1 MTPSLT
7 SRAPEAHPTTAHP
20 TTAHP
25 TTCQAR
31 ARRGGRARGIRAGV
45 ALGLAAAIALTLAP
59 TATAT
64 PLPYAASAAP
74 VVSDTTAAK
83 NAAAWLGWQFVD
95 KSHLQTE
102 YGGTAYDD
110 AGLTLDAVL
119 AFAASKSNAVF
130 AKSALTWLS
139 DPATLGG
146 YIGDGTTES
155 YVGAHAKLALALQV
169 SGRSTLS
176 YGGRD
181 ILGELATLQG
191 SDGRFHDTSAWG
203 DYVNTFG
210 QSLGAIALKRA
221 GRGAAAVKASV
232 FLVGQQCTD
241 GGVPISFDG
250 ATCSG
255 DVDATAIAIQAFT
268 ATGRGPAAS
277 RAAAWLRANAAPAA
291 NTNSAGLVAAALS
304 TVSGP
309 ANPPAVRANRTFIRS
324 LQQGCSA
331 PTGRRG
337 AIAYAA
343 GPFDKAAAPRA
354 TTQAILGLVG
364 ADLAT
369 LTAAGSAPGAPRT
382 IC

>member
-1 MTPSLT
+1 MTTNST
-7 SRAPEAHPTTAHP
+7 SRAPIAHPTT
-20 TTAHP
+20 
-25 TTCQAR
+25 R
-31 ARRGGRARGIRAGV
+31 AAGAARGGRARGIRTGV
-45 ALGLAAAIALTLAP
+45 ALGLAAATALTLAP
-59 TATAT
+59 GATAT
-64 PLPYAASAAP
+64 PPPYAASAAP
-74 VVSDTTAAK
+74 AVSDTTAAK
-83 NAAAWLGWQFVD
+83 NASAWLGWQFVD
-95 KSHLQTE
+95 KSHLQTV

-146 YIGDGTTES
+146 YIGDGTIES

-169 SGRSTLS
+169 SGRSTRN

-181 ILGELATLQG
+181 ILAELIALEG
-191 SDGRFHDTSAWG
+191 ADGRFHDTSAWG

-210 QSLGAIALKRA
+210 QSLGAITLKRA
-221 GRGAAAVKASV
+221 GRNVLASRASG
-232 FLVGQQCTD
+232 FLVTQQCAD

-255 DVDATAIAIQAFT
+255 DVDATAVAIQAFA
-268 ATGRGPAAS
+268 ATGRATAAG
-277 RAAAWLRANAAPAA
+277 RAAAWLRANAVPAA
-291 NTNSAGLVAAALS
+291 NTNSAGLVAAALTTAGGS
-304 TVSGP
+304 
-309 ANPPAVRANRTFIRS
+309 ANTTAAQSNQSFIRS

-331 PTGRRG
+331 PSGRRG

-343 GPFDKAAAPRA
+343 GPFDKDAAPRA

-364 ADLAT
+364 ANLTT
-369 LTAAGSAPGAPRT
+369 LTAAGSAPGAPAT
-382 IC
+382 TC